1 MLLVDLAERM
11 FDRAVRR
18 PSISSR
24 LLAREYARPEL
35 PPERLDEPPPP
46 KPMSGSDCEAIIPG
60 PERRGKRTRGIMR
73 RAAARVVFP
82 ALAVP

>member
-46 KPMSGSDCEAIIPG
+46 
-60 PERRGKRTRGIMR
+60 
-73 RAAARVVFP
+73 
-82 ALAVP
+82 